1 VGLFIKSKPKFNTFA
16 KNIDEKMEELLKKF
30 ENKKPEIVF
39 EWKDEKTDAE
49 GWIVINS
56 LRGGAAAGGT
66 RMRIGVTKDEVLA
79 LAKTMEVKFTVAG
92 PPIGGGKSGINFDPR
107 DPRKKEVL
115 KRWYAAAKPLL
126 KTYYGTGGDMNVD
139 EVHEVIPMCEE
150 QGISFPL
157 EGIVNGHL
165 RRDEKGKMK
174 IINQLKEGVP
184 LIVREES
191 LTPNP
196 NNNYSVGDLI
206 TGYGVSE
213 TILHYYTIYGGQ
225 VKGKRVIIQGWGNVA
240 GAAAY
245 YLAQA
250 GAVIVGIIDKAGGVV
265 KSEGYSFKEIQS
277 FLENRSSNFLETE
290 DMLSFK
296 QANENI
302 WSVGAEIFVPAAASR
317 LLTQAQLDAMV
328 DNGLEVI
335 SSGANVPFADKEIF
349 FGPISKSADERVSV
363 LPDFIANCGMARVF
377 AYLMED
383 NVEMTDKAIFS
394 DTSNCIKNALT
405 KSHAINNSKTN
416 ISKTAIEIALKQLV

>member
-1 VGLFIKSKPKFNTFA
+1 
-16 KNIDEKMEELLKKF
+16 MEELLKKF
-30 ENKKPEIVF
+30 EDKKPVVVF
-39 EWKDEKTDAE
+39 EWKDTETDAE

-66 RMRIGVTKDEVLA
+66 RMRIGVTRDEVLA

-115 KRWYAAAKPLL
+115 RRWYAAAKPLL

-150 QGISFPL
+150 QGILFPL
-157 EGIVNGHL
+157 EGIVNGHH
-165 RRDEKGKMK
+165 RRDEQGKMK
-174 IINQLKEGVP
+174 IINQLKVGVP
-184 LIVREES
+184 LIVKEES

-196 NNNYSVGDLI
+196 NKDYSVGDLI

-213 TILHYYTIYGGQ
+213 TILHYYNIYGGD
-225 VKGKRVIIQGWGNVA
+225 VKGKRVIVQGWGNVA

-250 GAVIVGIIDKAGGVV
+250 GAIIVGIIDIGGGVINNDGYTFEEI
-265 KSEGYSFKEIQS
+265 KSL
-277 FLENRSSNFLETE
+277 LEDRSSNFLEAE
-290 DMLSFK
+290 NMLSFED
-296 QANENI
+296 ANEKI

-317 LLTQAQLDAMV
+317 LLTQSQLDAMV

-383 NVEMTDKAIFS
+383 NVEMTDKAIFA
-394 DTSNCIKNALT
+394 DTSDCIKNALI
-405 KSHAINNSKTN
+405 KSHSISNSKTN
-416 ISKTAIEIALKQLV
+416 ISKTAFEIALKQLV

>member
-1 VGLFIKSKPKFNTFA
+1 
-16 KNIDEKMEELLKKF
+16 MEELLKKF
-30 ENKKPEIVF
+30 ENKKPEVVF
-39 EWKDEKTDAE
+39 SWKDSETEAE

-66 RMRIGVTKDEVLA
+66 RMRIGVTEDEVLA
-79 LAKTMEVKFTVAG
+79 LAKTMEVKFTVSG
-92 PPIGGGKSGINFDPR
+92 PPIGGGKSGINFNPR

-115 KRWYAAAKPLL
+115 KRWYAAVKPLL

-150 QGISFPL
+150 QGILFPL
-157 EGIVNGHL
+157 EGIVNGHH
-165 RRDEKGKMK
+165 RRDVEGKMK
-174 IINQLKEGVP
+174 IINQLKVGVP
-184 LIVREES
+184 LIVRDKS
-191 LTPNP
+191 LTPNVDKD
-196 NNNYSVGDLI
+196 YSVGDLI

-213 TILHYYTIYGGQ
+213 TILHYYTIYGGE
-225 VKGKRVIIQGWGNVA
+225 VKGKRAIIQGWGNVA

-250 GAVIVGIIDKAGGVV
+250 GAIIVGIIDKSGGVV
-265 KSEGYSFKEIQS
+265 KSEGYSFEEIKLL
-277 FLENRSSNFLETE
+277 LENRSSNFLEAE
-290 DMLSFK
+290 NILSFK
-296 QANENI
+296 QANEKIWNI
-302 WSVGAEIFVPAAASR
+302 GAEIFVPAAASR
-317 LLTQAQLDAMV
+317 LLTQAQLDTMI

-383 NVEMTDKAIFS
+383 EIEMTDKAIFA
-394 DTSNCIKNALT
+394 DTSDCIKNALI
-405 KSHAINNSKTN
+405 KSHSINNNKTN

>member
-1 VGLFIKSKPKFNTFA
+1 
-16 KNIDEKMEELLKKF
+16 MEELLKKF
-30 ENKKPEIVF
+30 EDKKPIVVF
-39 EWKDEKTDAE
+39 EWKDTETDAE

-66 RMRIGVTKDEVLA
+66 RMRIGVTRNEVLA

-107 DPRKKEVL
+107 DPRKEGVL
-115 KRWYAAAKPLL
+115 RRWYAAAKPLL

-139 EVHEVIPMCEE
+139 EVHEVMPMCEE
-150 QGISFPL
+150 QGILFPL
-157 EGIVNGHL
+157 EGIVNGHH
-165 RRDEKGKMK
+165 RRDEEGKMK

-184 LIVREES
+184 LIVRDKN

-196 NNNYSVGDLI
+196 NKDYSVGDLI

-213 TILHYYTIYGGQ
+213 TILHYYNIYGGD

-250 GAVIVGIIDKAGGVV
+250 GAIIVGIIDIGGGVINKDGYTFEEI
-265 KSEGYSFKEIQS
+265 KSL
-277 FLENRSSNFLETE
+277 LEDRSSNFLEA
-290 DMLSFK
+290 DNMLSF
-296 QANENI
+296 QEANEKI

-317 LLTQAQLDAMV
+317 LLSQNQLDTMI

-383 NVEMTDKAIFS
+383 KIEMTDVAIFA
-394 DTSNCIKNALT
+394 DTSNCIKNALI
-405 KSHAINNSKTN
+405 KSHAINNSKTQ
-416 ISKTAIEIALKQLV
+416 ISKTAFEIALNQLV

>member
-1 VGLFIKSKPKFNTFA
+1 
-16 KNIDEKMEELLKKF
+16 MEELLKKF

-115 KRWYAAAKPLL
+115 RRWYAAAKPLL

-150 QGISFPL
+150 QGILFPL
-157 EGIVNGHL
+157 EGIVNGHHS
-165 RRDEKGKMK
+165 RDEAGKMK

-184 LIVREES
+184 LIVRNKN
-191 LTPNP
+191 LTPNSDKD
-196 NNNYSVGDLI
+196 YSVGDLI

-213 TILHYYTIYGGQ
+213 TILHYYNIYGGD

-250 GAVIVGIIDKAGGVV
+250 GAIIVGIIDKAGGIV
-265 KSEGYSFKEIQS
+265 KSEGYSFEEIKS
-277 FLENRSSNFLETE
+277 LLENRSSNFLEAE
-290 DMLSFK
+290 NILSFE
-296 QANENI
+296 QANEKVWN
-302 WSVGAEIFVPAAASR
+302 VGAEIFVPAAASR
-317 LLTQAQLDAMV
+317 LLTQTQLDFMI

-383 NVEMTDKAIFS
+383 NVEMTDIAIFA
-394 DTSNCIKNALT
+394 DTSDCIKNALI
-405 KSHAINNSKTN
+405 KSHSINNSKIN
-416 ISKTAIEIALKQLV
+416 ISKTAFEIALKQLV

>member
-1 VGLFIKSKPKFNTFA
+1 ML
-16 KNIDEKMEELLKKF
+16 ELLKKF
-30 ENKKPEIVF
+30 EDKKPEVVF
-39 EWKDEKTDAE
+39 EWKDEHTNAE

-66 RMRIGVTKDEVLA
+66 RMRVGVTRDEVLA

-115 KRWYAAAKPLL
+115 QRWYAAAKPLL

-150 QGISFPL
+150 QGILFPL
-157 EGIVNGHL
+157 EGIVNGHH
-165 RRDEKGKMK
+165 RKDEKGKMK
-174 IINQLKEGVP
+174 IINQLKAGVP
-184 LIVREES
+184 LIVKEKT
-191 LTPNP
+191 LTPDP
-196 NNNYSVGDLI
+196 NKDYSVGDLI

-213 TILHYYTIYGGQ
+213 AILHYYNIYGGE
-225 VKGKRVIIQGWGNVA
+225 VKGKRVIVQGWGNVA

-250 GAVIVGIIDKAGGVV
+250 GAIIVGIIDIGGGVINT
-265 KSEGYSFKEIQS
+265 EGYSFSEIKD
-277 FLENRSSNFLETE
+277 LLTNRTSNFLEAE
-290 DMLSFK
+290 NMMSFEK
-296 QANENI
+296 VNKKI

-317 LLTQAQLDAMV
+317 LLSQSQLDQMI
-328 DNGLEVI
+328 DGGLEVI

-383 NVEMTDKAIFS
+383 NIEMTDVAIFK
-394 DTSNCIKNALT
+394 DTSDRIGKALQD
-405 KSHAINNSKTN
+405 SYNNNSSKQN
-416 ISKTAIEIALKQLV
+416 ISKTAFEIALKQLV

>member
-1 VGLFIKSKPKFNTFA
+1 
-16 KNIDEKMEELLKKF
+16 MEELLKKF

-115 KRWYAAAKPLL
+115 RRWYAAAEPLL

-150 QGISFPL
+150 QGILFPL
-157 EGIVNGHL
+157 EGIVNGHH
-165 RRDEKGKMK
+165 RRDEQGKMK
-174 IINQLKEGVP
+174 IINQLKVGVP
-184 LIVREES
+184 LVVRDKS

-196 NNNYSVGDLI
+196 NKDYSVGDLI

-213 TILHYYTIYGGQ
+213 TILHYYNIYGGE

-250 GAVIVGIIDKAGGVV
+250 GAIIVGIIDKAGGIV
-265 KSEGYSFKEIQS
+265 KSEGYSFEEIKS
-277 FLENRSSNFLETE
+277 LLENRSSNFLEAE
-290 DMLSFK
+290 NILSFE
-296 QANENI
+296 QANEKVWN
-302 WSVGAEIFVPAAASR
+302 VGAEIFVPAAASR
-317 LLTQAQLDAMV
+317 LLTQTQLDSMI

-383 NVEMTDKAIFS
+383 NVEMTDIAIFA
-394 DTSNCIKNALT
+394 DTSDCIKNALI
-405 KSHAINNSKTN
+405 KSHSINNSKIN
-416 ISKTAIEIALKQLV
+416 ISKTAFEIALKQLV

>member
-1 VGLFIKSKPKFNTFA
+1 
-16 KNIDEKMEELLKKF
+16 MEELLKKF
-30 ENKKPEIVF
+30 EDKKPVVVF
-39 EWKDEKTDAE
+39 EWKDTETDAE

-66 RMRIGVTKDEVLA
+66 RMRIGVTRNEVLA

-107 DPRKKEVL
+107 DPRKEGVL
-115 KRWYAAAKPLL
+115 RRWYAAAKPLL

-139 EVHEVIPMCEE
+139 EVHEVMPMCEE
-150 QGISFPL
+150 QGILFPL
-157 EGIVNGHL
+157 EGIVNGHH
-165 RRDEKGKMK
+165 RRDEEGKMK

-184 LIVREES
+184 LIVRDKN

-196 NNNYSVGDLI
+196 IKDYSVGDLI

-213 TILHYYTIYGGQ
+213 TILHYYNIYGGD

-250 GAVIVGIIDKAGGVV
+250 GAIIVGIIDIGGGVINKDGYTFEEI
-265 KSEGYSFKEIQS
+265 KSL
-277 FLENRSSNFLETE
+277 LEDRSSNFLEA
-290 DMLSFK
+290 DNMLSF
-296 QANENI
+296 QEANEKI

-317 LLTQAQLDAMV
+317 LLSQNQLDTMI

-335 SSGANVPFADKEIF
+335 SSGANVPFSDKEIF

-383 NVEMTDKAIFS
+383 KIEMTDVAIFT
-394 DTSNCIKNALT
+394 DTSNCIKNALI
-405 KSHAINNSKTN
+405 KSHAINNSKTQ
-416 ISKTAIEIALKQLV
+416 ISKTAFEIALKQLV

>member
-1 VGLFIKSKPKFNTFA
+1 
-16 KNIDEKMEELLKKF
+16 MEELLKKF
-30 ENKKPEIVF
+30 EDKKPVVVF
-39 EWKDEKTDAE
+39 EWKDTETDAE

-66 RMRIGVTKDEVLA
+66 RMRIGVTRNEVLA

-92 PPIGGGKSGINFDPR
+92 PPIGGGKSGINFDPS

-115 KRWYAAAKPLL
+115 RRWYAAAKPLL

-139 EVHEVIPMCEE
+139 EVHEVMPMCEE
-150 QGISFPL
+150 QGILFPL
-157 EGIVNGHL
+157 EGIVNGHH
-165 RRDEKGKMK
+165 RRDENGKMK
-174 IINQLKEGVP
+174 IINQLKAGVP

-196 NNNYSVGDLI
+196 NKDYCVGDLI

-213 TILHYYTIYGGQ
+213 TIIHYYSIYGGEL
-225 VKGKRVIIQGWGNVA
+225 KGKRVIIQGWGNVA

-250 GAVIVGIIDKAGGVV
+250 GAIIVGIIDKSGGLV
-265 KSEGYSFKEIQS
+265 KAQGYSFEEIKS
-277 FLENRSSNFLETE
+277 LLENRSSNFLET
-290 DMLSFK
+290 DNMLSFE
-296 QANENI
+296 QANEKI
-302 WSVGAEIFVPAAASR
+302 WNVGAEIFVPAAASR
-317 LLTQAQLDAMV
+317 LLTQTQLDSMI

-383 NVEMTDKAIFS
+383 NVEMTDKAIFA
-394 DTSNCIKNALT
+394 DTSDCIKNALT
-405 KSHAINNSKTN
+405 KSHSINKSKTN
-416 ISKTAIEIALKQLV
+416 ISKTAFEIALKQLV

>member
-1 VGLFIKSKPKFNTFA
+1 
-16 KNIDEKMEELLKKF
+16 MEELLKKF
-30 ENKKPEIVF
+30 EDKKPEVVF
-39 EWKDEKTDAE
+39 EWKDAETDAE

-92 PPIGGGKSGINFDPR
+92 PPIGGGKSGINFDPK
-107 DPRKKEVL
+107 DPRKEGVL

-139 EVHEVIPMCEE
+139 EVHEVMPMCEE
-150 QGISFPL
+150 NGIVFPL
-157 EGIVNGHL
+157 EGVVNGHFKK
-165 RRDEKGKMK
+165 DETEKMK

-184 LIVREES
+184 LIVRDEK

-196 NNNYSVGDLI
+196 NKDYSVGDLI

-213 TILHYYTIYGGQ
+213 SILHYYNIYGGE

-240 GAAAY
+240 GTAAY

-250 GAVIVGIIDKAGGVV
+250 GAIIVGIIDKNGGLINKDGYNFDEI
-265 KSEGYSFKEIQS
+265 KSL
-277 FLENRSSNFLETE
+277 LEDRSSNSLKAES
-290 DMLSFK
+290 MLSFDEV
-296 QANENI
+296 NEVI
-302 WSVGAEIFVPAAASR
+302 WSVGAQIFVPAAASR
-317 LLTQAQLDAMV
+317 LLTQVQLDAMI
-328 DNGLEVI
+328 DNGLGVI

-363 LPDFIANCGMARVF
+363 LPDFIANCGMARAF
-377 AYLMED
+377 SYFMED
-383 NVEMTDKAIFS
+383 DCQINDASIFKAV
-394 DTSNCIKNALT
+394 SNTIKDALQNT
-405 KSHAINNSKTN
+405 YNINNNKTN
-416 ISKTAIEIALKQLV
+416 ISKTAFEIALKELI

>member
-1 VGLFIKSKPKFNTFA
+1 
-16 KNIDEKMEELLKKF
+16 MEELLKKF
-30 ENKKPEIVF
+30 EDKKPVVVF
-39 EWKDEKTDAE
+39 EWKDTETEAE

-66 RMRIGVTKDEVLA
+66 RMRIGVTRNEVLA

-107 DPRKKEVL
+107 DPRKEGVL
-115 KRWYAAAKPLL
+115 RRWYAAAKPLL

-139 EVHEVIPMCEE
+139 EVHEVMPMCEE
-150 QGISFPL
+150 QGILFPL
-157 EGIVNGHL
+157 EGIVNGHH
-165 RRDEKGKMK
+165 RRDEEGKMK

-184 LIVREES
+184 LIVRDKN

-196 NNNYSVGDLI
+196 AKDYSVGDLI

-213 TILHYYTIYGGQ
+213 TILHYYNIYGGD

-250 GAVIVGIIDKAGGVV
+250 GAIIVGIIDIGGGGIKKDGYTFEEI
-265 KSEGYSFKEIQS
+265 KSL
-277 FLENRSSNFLETE
+277 LEDRSSNFLES
-290 DMLSFK
+290 DNMLSF
-296 QANENI
+296 QEANEKI
-302 WSVGAEIFVPAAASR
+302 WNVGAEIFVPAAASR
-317 LLTQAQLDAMV
+317 LLTQAQLDAMI

-349 FGPISKSADERVSV
+349 FGPISRSADERVSV

-383 NVEMTDKAIFS
+383 KIEMTDVAIFA
-394 DTSNCIKNALT
+394 DTSNCIKNALI
-405 KSHAINNSKTN
+405 KSHAINNSKTQ
-416 ISKTAIEIALKQLV
+416 ISKTAFEIALNQLV

>member
-1 VGLFIKSKPKFNTFA
+1 
-16 KNIDEKMEELLKKF
+16 MEELLKKF
-30 ENKKPEIVF
+30 EDKKPVVVF
-39 EWKDEKTDAE
+39 EWKDTETDAE

-66 RMRIGVTKDEVLA
+66 RMRIGVTRNEVLA

-92 PPIGGGKSGINFDPR
+92 PPIGGGKSGINFDPS

-115 KRWYAAAKPLL
+115 RRWYAAAKPLL

-139 EVHEVIPMCEE
+139 EVHEVMPMCEE
-150 QGISFPL
+150 QGILFPL
-157 EGIVNGHL
+157 EGIVNGHH
-165 RRDEKGKMK
+165 RRDENGKMK
-174 IINQLKEGVP
+174 IINQLKAGVP

-196 NNNYSVGDLI
+196 NKDYCVGDLI

-213 TILHYYTIYGGQ
+213 TILHYYNIYGGN

-250 GAVIVGIIDKAGGVV
+250 GAIIVGIIDIGGGVINKDGYTFEEI
-265 KSEGYSFKEIQS
+265 KSLFED
-277 FLENRSSNFLETE
+277 RSSNFLEV
-290 DMLSFK
+290 DNMLSF
-296 QANENI
+296 QEANEKI

-317 LLTQAQLDAMV
+317 LLSQNQLDTMV

-383 NVEMTDKAIFS
+383 KIEMTDVAIFA
-394 DTSNCIKNALT
+394 DTSNCIKNALI
-405 KSHAINNSKTN
+405 KSHAINNSKTQ
-416 ISKTAIEIALKQLV
+416 ISKTAFEIALKQLV

>member
-1 VGLFIKSKPKFNTFA
+1 
-16 KNIDEKMEELLKKF
+16 MEELLKKF
-30 ENKKPEIVF
+30 EDKKPEIVF

-150 QGISFPL
+150 QGILFPL
-157 EGIVNGHL
+157 EGIVNGHH

-174 IINQLKEGVP
+174 IINQLKSGVP
-184 LIVREES
+184 LIVKEES

-196 NNNYSVGDLI
+196 NKNYSVGDLI

-213 TILHYYTIYGGQ
+213 TIIHYYNIYGGEL
-225 VKGKRVIIQGWGNVA
+225 KGKRVIIQGWGNVA

-250 GAVIVGIIDKAGGVV
+250 GAIIVGVIDKTGGVV
-265 KSEGYSFKEIQS
+265 KNEGYSFQEIQS
-277 FLENRSSNFLETE
+277 FLEKRTSNFLETE

-296 QANENI
+296 QANEKI
-302 WSVGAEIFVPAAASR
+302 WNVGAEIFVPAAASR
-317 LLTQAQLDAMV
+317 LLTQNQLDAMIN
-328 DNGLEVI
+328 NGLEVI

-383 NVEMTDKAIFS
+383 NVEINDKAIFA
-394 DTSNCIKNALT
+394 DTSECIKNALT
-405 KSHAINNSKTN
+405 KSHSINNSKIN

>member
-1 VGLFIKSKPKFNTFA
+1 
-16 KNIDEKMEELLKKF
+16 MEELLKKF
-30 ENKKPEIVF
+30 EDKKPIVVF
-39 EWKDEKTDAE
+39 EWKDTETDAE

-66 RMRIGVTKDEVLA
+66 RMRIGVTRNEVLA
-79 LAKTMEVKFTVAG
+79 LAKTMEIKFTVAG

-107 DPRKKEVL
+107 DPRKEGVL
-115 KRWYAAAKPLL
+115 RRWYAAAKPLL

-139 EVHEVIPMCEE
+139 EVHEVMPMCEE
-150 QGISFPL
+150 QGILFPL
-157 EGIVNGHL
+157 EGIVNGHH
-165 RRDEKGKMK
+165 RRDEEGKMK

-184 LIVREES
+184 LIVRDKN

-196 NNNYSVGDLI
+196 NKDYSVGDLI

-213 TILHYYTIYGGQ
+213 TILHYYNIYGGD

-250 GAVIVGIIDKAGGVV
+250 GAIIVGIIDIGGGVINKEGFTFEEV
-265 KSEGYSFKEIQS
+265 KSL
-277 FLENRSSNFLETE
+277 LEDRSSNFLEA
-290 DMLSFK
+290 DNMLSFQK
-296 QANENI
+296 ANEKI
-302 WSVGAEIFVPAAASR
+302 WSVGVEIFVPAAASR
-317 LLTQAQLDAMV
+317 LLTQAQLNTMI

-383 NVEMTDKAIFS
+383 KIEMTDVAIFA
-394 DTSNCIKNALT
+394 DTSNCIKNALI
-405 KSHAINNSKTN
+405 KSHAINNSKTQ
-416 ISKTAIEIALKQLV
+416 ISKTAFEIALNQLV